1 MIEGGPC
8 SNCGV
13 TQASIWYGKRT
24 GHRYCKKAECM
35 RAGGYLGPK
44 KMKAKRVRAALAA
57 ALEDEDGEAEVIN
70 EDTSIIELI
79 DIYGQRCACKTCSDL
94 VTRFR
99 TARAKPAATASRV
112 PDFGSTSST
121 QYW

>member
-8 SNCGV
+8 SNCGA
-13 TQASIWYGKRT
+13 THASIWYGKRS
-24 GHRYCKKAECM
+24 GHKYCKKAECM

-57 ALEDEDGEAEVIN
+57 ALADEDGEAEVIN

-79 DIYGQRCACKTCSDL
+79 AIYGQRCAQPTPQTPCICL
-94 VTRFR
+94 AQPNVT
-99 TARAKPAATASRV
+99 V
-112 PDFGSTSST
+112 PHSFSPCCCTGIVSPL
-121 QYW
+121 

>member
-79 DIYGQRCACKTCSDL
+79 DIYGQRCAQPTPQTPCNCL
-94 VTRFR
+94 AQPNVT
-99 TARAKPAATASRV
+99 V
-112 PDFGSTSST
+112 PHCFSPCCCTGIVSPL
-121 QYW
+121 